1 MVVLQC
7 YGYKA
12 SLCKVYSTN
21 GLLESP
27 NVDSSEVKSAH
38 EAQQKDGRGAQPC
51 LRNFKKKSKAT
62 FQQNEMNGTSPSEVN
77 EMTAITDESI
87 ESGVLETPKTLVV
100 IALGGSPFI
109 LIDGEPLRFP
119 GQFLQ
124 TEILSASRY
133 LMSIKCYKME
143 LCSMIRSSMGI

>member
-1 MVVLQC
+1 VVVLQC

-87 ESGVLETPKTLVV
+87 ESVLETPTTLVV
-100 IALGGSPFI
+100 AISGGSLFI
-109 LIDGEPLRFP
+109 LIDR
-119 GQFLQ
+119 
-124 TEILSASRY
+124 
-133 LMSIKCYKME
+133 
-143 LCSMIRSSMGI
+143 